1 VALNAFLG
9 IAIWI
14 ERQVS
19 ETLCE
24 ELVREVL
31 VSKKLKDQVEAQQDA
46 IQAHHDNKVN
56 PGLKAFGEHSQE
68 DTFQLP
74 LGL

>member
-1 VALNAFLG
+1 VTICLLIASIGLNAFLG
-9 IAIWI
+9 IALWI

-46 IQAHHDNKVN
+46 MQSA
-56 PGLKAFGEHSQE
+56 HSQE

-74 LGL
+74 LPL